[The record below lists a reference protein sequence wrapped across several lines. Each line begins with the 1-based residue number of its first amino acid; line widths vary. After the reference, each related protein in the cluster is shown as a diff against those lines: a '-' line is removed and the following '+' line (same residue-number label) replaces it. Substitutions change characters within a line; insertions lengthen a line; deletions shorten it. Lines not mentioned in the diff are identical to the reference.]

1 MAVIK
6 FNSYHQKEE
15 MKRNLKLINLKYE
28 KIRDYVYFH
37 LFSFEQLDDCQT
49 GFSIDADGNS
59 LVTDEDGS
67 WGDNW
72 IVIGYETICGD
83 PIIIELNEDGYPVSR
98 LIHGMG
104 SWDAGS
110 FLTDSMESFIKIL
123 QDIECF
129 LTETQVLQ
137 GKRTIQNK
145 ELKALLNNII
155 EKDQFA
161 DFEIWQSLLNPL
173 FNIADEYEKKLETKV
188 KEMKEEGKKITEIAY
203 LLNIKPKDVY
213 EYIKKM

>member
-1 MAVIK
+1 MSVIK

-15 MKRNLKLINLKYE
+15 MKRNFKLINLKFE
-28 KIRDYVYFH
+28 KIRDYVHFH
-37 LFSFEQLDDCQT
+37 IFSFEQLDDCQT
-49 GFSIDADGNS
+49 GFSIDSDGNS
-59 LVTDEDGS
+59 LVTDEEGS
-67 WGDNW
+67 WDDNW

-83 PIIIELNEDGYPVSR
+83 PIIIELNEDRYPVSR

-104 SWDAGS
+104 NWDAGS

-129 LTETQVLQ
+129 LTEKQVLQ
-137 GKRTIQNK
+137 GKRTLQNK
-145 ELKALLNNII
+145 ELKTLLNNIT
-155 EKDQFA
+155 EKDKFT

-173 FNIADEYEKKLETKV
+173 FNIADEYEKALGTKV
-188 KEMKEEGKKITEIAY
+188 KEMKEEGKKIIEIAY
-203 LLNIKPKDVY
+203 LLNIKSKDVY